1 MIKTTK
7 LLFFFAFALFNVTV
21 FAQGDE
27 EPEPP
32 PPPPPPPPAETVDTT
47 GPVRYYRIDGALTSV
62 SAKMEDGRSYE
73 YLPVSM
79 QAGDKIVISYVS
91 KDFITAIAVMDTLG
105 HSFQEVDEP
114 VAFESFGSTIDIPYH
129 ATVAG
134 LYNFI
139 FTSKNP
145 GTLGKFTVHA
155 FVYEKAKS
163 TLTNDSPFC
172 DKLRYLANSSQTAF
186 EFLKPPYNYKQ
197 HKDFHKAELKLIPAA
212 NNRVQSTLGGRY
224 LCDIAVSSNL
234 DSLNTVFDELEKAI
248 GDCLPD
254 HVKKV
259 MKKEDE
265 TNFGQKG
272 FFRKV
277 RFILEGKHAYDLNLH
292 FDKFKNRVVL
302 IMNQTSNGKYE
313 LEIVIE

>member
-1 MIKTTK
+1 MIKTTR
-7 LLFFFAFALFNVTV
+7 LLFLFTFTLFATQAFS
-21 FAQGDE
+21 QGE
-27 EPEPP
+27 VEPAV
-32 PPPPPPPPAETVDTT
+32 PPPPPPPAEAVDTT

-91 KDFITAIAVMDTLG
+91 KDFVTAIAVMDTLG
-105 HSFQEVDEP
+105 HSFQEVDNP
-114 VAFESFGSTIDIPYH
+114 VLFESYGSTIEIPYH

-134 LYNFI
+134 LFNFI

-155 FVYEKAKS
+155 FVYEKTKS
-163 TLTNDSPFC
+163 TLTDDSPFC

-197 HKDFHKAELKLIPAA
+197 HKNFHKAQLKLIPGA

-224 LCDIAVSSNL
+224 LCDIALSSNL
-234 DSLNTVFDELEKAI
+234 DSLNTVFDELEKTIA
-248 GDCLPD
+248 DCLPD

-265 TNFGQKG
+265 TDFGQKG

-277 RFILEGKHAYDLNLH
+277 RFTLEGKHVYDLNLH

-302 IMNQTSNGKYE
+302 IMNQTSDGKYE